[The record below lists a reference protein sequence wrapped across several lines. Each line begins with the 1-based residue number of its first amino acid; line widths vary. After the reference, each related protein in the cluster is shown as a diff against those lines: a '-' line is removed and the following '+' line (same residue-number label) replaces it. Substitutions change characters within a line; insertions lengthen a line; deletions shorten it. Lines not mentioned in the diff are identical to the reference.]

1 MSQAN
6 YSLDQFGR
14 MLEDKIRMDAYS
26 AAIARAVQPNDAV
39 VDLGCGPGVFALLAC
54 KAGARSVY
62 AIDTN
67 GVVEFGRHLAAVN
80 GFSDRIHFLRGDS
93 RQIHLPER
101 VNVIVSDIRGSL
113 PLYSH
118 AVGTLEDAR
127 NRFLATGGRLLP
139 TRDTLRAAVVQLSE
153 YYHHVTSAWRD
164 GGGQLELSSALP
176 LVLNTTYRYQLRPE
190 HLLSESCPWH
200 VLDYLAGAKTTAQSC
215 LKLPILR
222 NAVGH
227 GLGIWFETQLI
238 DNIGYSSGPQSGET
252 VYGHLFLPWL
262 EPVALREGEICHVD
276 LRAHLVGS
284 DYIWQWETNLPATEG
299 RDQMRFRQSTFYG
312 SIFPPSLLQKR
323 TVDFVPV
330 LNESG
335 QAERW
340 ILQAMDGK
348 RPLQEIAAEAARL
361 YPHVFRR
368 EEDAFNQAAD
378 IAEKFSR

>member
-1 MSQAN
+1 MSQSD

-14 MLEDKIRMDAYS
+14 MLDDKIRMEAYS
-26 AAIARAVQPNDAV
+26 AAIARAVRPNDAV
-39 VDLGCGPGVFALLAC
+39 VDLGCGPGIFALLAC

-101 VNVIVSDIRGSL
+101 VNVIVSDVRGSL

-127 NRFLATGGRLLP
+127 DRFLVDGGRLLP
-139 TRDTLRAAVVQLSE
+139 TRDTLCAAVVELTE
-153 YYHHVTSAWRD
+153 HYHHVTNAWRA
-164 GGGQLELSSALP
+164 GGDKLELSSALP
-176 LVLNTTYRYQLRPE
+176 LVLNTTYRYQLKPE
-190 HLLSESCPWH
+190 HLLSQARPWH
-200 VLDYLAGAKTTAQSC
+200 VLDYAVGAKTAAQAR
-215 LKLPILR
+215 LELPILR

-238 DNIGYSSGPQSGET
+238 DNIGYSTGPHSGET

-262 EPVALREGEICHVD
+262 EPVALGEGENCCVD
-276 LRAHLVGS
+276 LCAHLVGN
-284 DYIWQWETNLPATEG
+284 DYIWQWETNLPAADG
-299 RDQMRFRQSTFYG
+299 RGQVRFCQSTFYG
-312 SIFPPSLLQKR
+312 SLFPASLLQKR

-330 LNESG
+330 LNEFG

-348 RPLQEIAAEAARL
+348 RPLQEIAAAAARL

-368 EEDAFNQAAD
+368 EEDAFNQVAE
-378 IAEKFSR
+378 IAGKFSR